1 MKHRQQSGVS
11 EASLFSENIKKRSN
25 GKLQSTIQ
33 YELVRED
40 LEAFMMCSLHVMDEV
55 LSRTVRLIKYLTNY
69 LD

>member
-11 EASLFSENIKKRSN
+11 EASLFSEKKRSN

>member
-11 EASLFSENIKKRSN
+11 EASLFSEKKRSN

-40 LEAFMMCSLHVMDEV
+40 LETFMMCSLHVMDEV